1 MWRTAFA
8 VSLMVI
14 SAPVQAEAIRQACL
28 ESDRGKGQGKVC
40 RCIQK
45 AADQTLSTRDQ
56 NIAARLFRDP
66 EEAQKVRRSKRRA
79 DEAFWDRYEAF
90 GLTAS
95 KYCRR
100 R

>member
-8 VSLMVI
+8 VFLLLI
-14 SAPVQAEAIRQACL
+14 SAPVQAEQIRQACL
-28 ESDRGKGQGKVC
+28 ESDRAKGQRKVC
-40 RCIQK
+40 GCIQK
-45 AADQTLSTRDQ
+45 AADRTLSARDQ
-56 NIAARLFRDP
+56 NKAARLFNDP
-66 EEAQKVRRSKRRA
+66 EEVQRIRRSKRRA
-79 DEAFWDRYEAF
+79 DEAFWDRYEKF